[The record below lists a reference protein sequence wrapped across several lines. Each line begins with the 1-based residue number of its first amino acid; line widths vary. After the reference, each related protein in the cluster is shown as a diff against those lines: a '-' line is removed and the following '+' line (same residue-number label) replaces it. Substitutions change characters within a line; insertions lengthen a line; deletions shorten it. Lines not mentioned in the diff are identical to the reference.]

1 MNQILKYIFALF
13 FSDSAGFKRS
23 EGQKASFCLEDSKC
37 DHSVAKKFNCT
48 GKADQGISVGCADN
62 YKHNIDCQWIDVTDL
77 QYGIYTLRVIVNPM
91 RKALESDFLN
101 NVVTCK
107 INIISQKKIDV
118 KDCRVGKKH

>member
-1 MNQILKYIFALF
+1 M
-13 FSDSAGFKRS
+13 
-23 EGQKASFCLEDSKC
+23 EDSKC

-62 YKHNIDCQWIDVTDL
+62 YKHNIDYQWIDVTDL

-118 KDCRVGKKH
+118 KDCRVGKKN